1 MYTLNRAVEFLF
13 AYLENLEQAVCIQ
26 WDNKTKDR
34 LGTKIPSLQET
45 RK

>member
-1 MYTLNRAVEFLF
+1 MYTLNRTVEVLH
-13 AYLENLEQAVCIQ
+13 AYMENLEQAVCIQ
-26 WDNKTKDR
+26 WDNKTKDQ